1 MKLQKCADISDVR
14 NTEAGVTLIETL
26 MAGTVLLLGSL
37 SMIVLII
44 SSIATNNRNKM
55 DSTQTMLATSVLE
68 QINSTFIGAGT
79 STLIDCDSH
88 GWTVQTGIPSIG

>member
-1 MKLQKCADISDVR
+1 MELQKTADIADVR

-44 SSIATNNRNKM
+44 GSIATNNRN
-55 DSTQTMLATSVLE
+55 
-68 QINSTFIGAGT
+68 
-79 STLIDCDSH
+79 
-88 GWTVQTGIPSIG
+88 